1 MNTKVVYA
9 AGIVIL
15 IIGIA
20 FYFINSGFFPSENSI
35 SSVNNS
41 KTNADVNTVE
51 SSSPLSNSNIAVSGQ
66 ESDRDNQNQ
75 NQQPQQQ
82 QQQQKTSSN
91 YDNLVVGVKSVDVV
105 PVKNVSNLQISFS
118 VHNPNRGAAILE
130 TLTYGVYLDNVRLVS
145 ADIGSKPEG
154 FIDSLGSVFPI
165 IGNQTITL
173 KDTQALSEDGS
184 SMFSSNGTL
193 IQNSPT
199 SPSDSSVAAGK
210 TEAKSYVINGTT
222 STSLHRGTQ
231 SQSSE
236 TPFSF
241 QFPLK

>member
-20 FYFINSGFFPSENSI
+20 FYFINSGFFPSENSV
-35 SSVNNS
+35 SSANNS

-66 ESDRDNQNQ
+66 ESGKDNSNQ
-75 NQQPQQQ
+75 NQQPQQ
-82 QQQQKTSSN
+82 KKVSSN
-91 YDNLVVGVKSVDVV
+91 YDNLVVGVKSVDIV
-105 PVKNVSNLQISFS
+105 PVNDVPKLQISFS
-118 VHNPNRGAAILE
+118 VYNPNRGAAILE
-130 TLTYGVYLDNVRLVS
+130 TLTYGVYYDNVRLVS

-173 KDTQALSEDGS
+173 RDTQTLSEDGS
-184 SMFSSNGTL
+184 SLLGPNGTL
-193 IQNSPT
+193 LQNSSTPT
-199 SPSDSSVAAGK
+199 SDSGMTK
-210 TEAKSYVINGTT
+210 GETMPKSYVINGTT
-222 STSLHRGTQ
+222 SISLHRGTQ
-231 SQSSE
+231 SQASE

>member
-20 FYFINSGFFPSENSI
+20 FYFINSGFFPSENSV

-41 KTNADVNTVE
+41 KTNASVNTVE
-51 SSSPLSNSNIAVSGQ
+51 SSSPLSNPNMAVSGQ
-66 ESDRDNQNQ
+66 ESDKNNPNQ
-75 NQQPQQQ
+75 NQQPP
-82 QQQQKTSSN
+82 QQKKVSSN
-91 YDNLVVGVKSVDVV
+91 YDNLVVGIKSVDVV
-105 PVKNVSNLQISFS
+105 PVKNVSKVQVSFS

-130 TLTYGVYLDNVRLVS
+130 TLSYGVYFDNVRLAS

-173 KDTQALSEDGS
+173 KDTQTISEDGS
-184 SMFSSNGTL
+184 ALLGPNGTL
-193 IQNSPT
+193 TQSSA
-199 SPSDSSVAAGK
+199 SPSNSNLSTGK
-210 TEAKSYVINGTT
+210 TVPKSFVINGTT

-236 TPFSF
+236 TPFNL
-241 QFPLK
+241 QFPLKK

>member
-20 FYFINSGFFPSENSI
+20 FYFINSGFFPSENSV

-66 ESDRDNQNQ
+66 ESDKNNPNQ
-75 NQQPQQQ
+75 NQQPQQ
-82 QQQQKTSSN
+82 KKVSSN
-91 YDNLVVGVKSVDVV
+91 YDNLVVDVKSVDIV
-105 PVKNVSNLQISFS
+105 PVNNVSKLQISFS
-118 VHNPNRGAAILE
+118 VYNPNRGAAILE
-130 TLTYGVYLDNVRLVS
+130 TLTYGVYYDNVRLVS

-154 FIDSLGSVFPI
+154 FIDSLGSVYPI

-173 KDTQALSEDGS
+173 KDTQTLSEDGS
-184 SMFSSNGTL
+184 SLFSSNGTL
-193 IQNSPT
+193 LQNSST
-199 SPSDSSVAAGK
+199 SSSVSSMP
-210 TEAKSYVINGTT
+210 TRETMPKSYVINGTT

>member
-20 FYFINSGFFPSENSI
+20 FYFINSGFFPSENSV

-66 ESDRDNQNQ
+66 ESDKNNPNQ
-75 NQQPQQQ
+75 NQQPQQ
-82 QQQQKTSSN
+82 KKVSSN
-91 YDNLVVGVKSVDVV
+91 YDNLVVDVKSVDIV
-105 PVKNVSNLQISFS
+105 PVNNVSKLQISFS
-118 VHNPNRGAAILE
+118 VYNPNRGAAILE
-130 TLTYGVYLDNVRLVS
+130 TLTYGVYYDNVRLVS

-154 FIDSLGSVFPI
+154 FIDSLGSVYPI

-173 KDTQALSEDGS
+173 KDTQTLSEDGIS
-184 SMFSSNGTL
+184 LFSSNGTL
-193 IQNSPT
+193 LQNSST
-199 SPSDSSVAAGK
+199 SPSDSSMPTGE
-210 TEAKSYVINGTT
+210 TMPKSYVINGTT

>member
-20 FYFINSGFFPSENSI
+20 FYFVNSGFFPSENSV
-35 SSVNNS
+35 SSANNS

-66 ESDRDNQNQ
+66 ESDKDNPNQ
-75 NQQPQQQ
+75 NQQPQQ
-82 QQQQKTSSN
+82 KKVSSN
-91 YDNLVVGVKSVDVV
+91 YDNLVVDVKSVDIV
-105 PVKNVSNLQISFS
+105 PVNDVPKLQISFS

-130 TLTYGVYLDNVRLVS
+130 TITYGVYYDNVRLVS

-173 KDTQALSEDGS
+173 RDTQTLSEDGS
-184 SMFSSNGTL
+184 SLLGPNGTL
-193 IQNSPT
+193 PQNSSTPT
-199 SPSDSSVAAGK
+199 SDSGMTK
-210 TEAKSYVINGTT
+210 GETMPKSYVINGTT

-231 SQSSE
+231 SQASE

>member
-20 FYFINSGFFPSENSI
+20 FYFINSGFFPSENSV

-41 KTNADVNTVE
+41 KTNANVNTVE

-66 ESDRDNQNQ
+66 ESDKNNPNQ

-82 QQQQKTSSN
+82 KKVSSN
-91 YDNLVVGVKSVDVV
+91 YDNLVVGIKSVDVV
-105 PVKNVSNLQISFS
+105 PVKNVSKVQVSFS

-130 TLTYGVYLDNVRLVS
+130 TLSYGVYLDNVRLAS

-154 FIDSLGSVFPI
+154 FIDSLGSVYPI
-165 IGNQTITL
+165 IGNQTI
-173 KDTQALSEDGS
+173 
-184 SMFSSNGTL
+184 
-193 IQNSPT
+193 
-199 SPSDSSVAAGK
+199 
-210 TEAKSYVINGTT
+210 
-222 STSLHRGTQ
+222 
-231 SQSSE
+231 
-236 TPFSF
+236 
-241 QFPLK
+241 

>member
-20 FYFINSGFFPSENSI
+20 FYFINSGFFPSENSV

-41 KTNADVNTVE
+41 KTNTNVNNVE
-51 SSSPLSNSNIAVSGQ
+51 SSSPSSNSNIAVSGQ
-66 ESDRDNQNQ
+66 ESNKNNPNQ
-75 NQQPQQQ
+75 NQQPQQ
-82 QQQQKTSSN
+82 KKVSSN
-91 YDNLVVGVKSVDVV
+91 YDNLTVGVKSVDIV
-105 PVKNVSNLQISFS
+105 PVNNVSKLQISFN
-118 VHNPNRGAAILE
+118 VYNPNRGAAILE
-130 TLTYGVYLDNVRLVS
+130 TLSYGVYFDNVRLAS

-173 KDTQALSEDGS
+173 KDTQTLSEAGS
-184 SMFSSNGTL
+184 SLLNSNGTL
-193 IQNSPT
+193 LQN
-199 SPSDSSVAAGK
+199 SPSDSSMSTGK
-210 TEAKSYVINGTT
+210 IMPKSYIINGTT

-231 SQSSE
+231 SQSAD
-236 TPFSF
+236 TPFNL